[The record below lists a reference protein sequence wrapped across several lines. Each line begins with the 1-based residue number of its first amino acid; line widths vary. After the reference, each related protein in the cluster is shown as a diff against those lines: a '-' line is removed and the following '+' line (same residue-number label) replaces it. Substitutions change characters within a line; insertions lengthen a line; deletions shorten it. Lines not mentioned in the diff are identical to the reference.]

1 MNNEETLTHFPI
13 PPISS
18 QQEIELQKKKTVF
31 LKQENQCYICGN
43 TLSTDIEY
51 IPFTRFMVEKAKC
64 TGCNTLNRVKNHSL
78 Q

>member
-1 MNNEETLTHFPI
+1 MNNKETVTHFPS
-13 PPISS
+13 PAISNRPES
-18 QQEIELQKKKTVF
+18 QLQKEKKVF
-31 LKQENQCYICGN
+31 LKQENQCYICEN
-43 TLSTDIEY
+43 ALSTDIEY